1 MARILLLVILVTV
14 AADAAHKH
22 HPKFPKSNEE
32 YDVPQI
38 RKGEY
43 FFLSICHDFFI
54 LFSLFCDSK

>member
-1 MARILLLVILVTV
+1 MLVILVTV

-43 FFLSICHDFFI
+43 FLLSICHVDFLI
-54 LFSLFCDSK
+54 